1 MSRRDFA
8 FVLAVFATYCAFA
21 TFVPPFD
28 DEFYYWCWSESL
40 QLSYYDHPPMTA
52 YLIRAATAVFGNT
65 LFAVRLP
72 ACVST
77 AFVFGVILALS
88 KPKRIVPWLL
98 VTPVFSFGAVIVTP
112 DTPLLMFWAAYVYW
126 LVKVHERMNVAERDG
141 GIPLHLWLVGG
152 LILGCGVLGKYTT
165 GLAVPA
171 GFLAFALAGR
181 WRAWMAGYVLHG
193 LVAFLVASP
202 ILIHN
207 IRHDF
212 VPILYQWKHSMGT
225 IDPGLK
231 RFGEFLGIQIVLA
244 GTMPFVLLPWVIA
257 NGRRLAADP
266 RLRVCL
272 CFYGFPILFFLYK
285 ATRGPLEGNWALVS
299 YVAFW
304 PLAAEWYESARGRT
318 LWRWSVPA
326 AFLIPAGA
334 MLAGAI
340 HLVRPLPFIPPINDR
355 LLRQAE
361 KYEIAKQIKKDWDA
375 SPEKLPVYTDTYQW
389 VAILRFCGVDAH
401 QIDGLT
407 RPSHFTQGRREHYT
421 DVPRGYLLWDGDP
434 WHVLAERPDRKRLPM
449 DGIQEPTIEKI
460 YPMKV
465 RETLVAGYIL
475 WKYETKAKP

>member
-1 MSRRDFA
+1 MSRRDLA
-8 FVLAVFATYCAFA
+8 LVLAVFAAYCALA

-88 KPKRIVPWLL
+88 RPKRVAPWLL
-98 VTPVFSFGAVIVTP
+98 VTPIFSFGAVIVTP
-112 DTPLLMFWAAYVYW
+112 DTPLLMFWAAYVFW
-126 LVKVHERMNVAERDG
+126 LVKVHERMNLEERDAK
-141 GIPLHLWLVGG
+141 IPLHLWLVGG
-152 LILGCGVLGKYTT
+152 LIFGCGVLGKYTT

-181 WRAWMAGYVLHG
+181 RRSWFAGYVLHG

-225 IDPGLK
+225 TDPNLK
-231 RFGEFLGIQIVLA
+231 RFGEFVGIQIVLA
-244 GTMPFVLLPWVIA
+244 GTMPFALLPWVFL
-257 NGRRLAADP
+257 NWRRLAADP

-272 CFYGFPILFFLYK
+272 CLYGFPILFFLYK
-285 ATRGPLEGNWALVS
+285 ATRGPLEGNWALAS
-299 YVAFW
+299 YIAFW

-318 LWRWSVPA
+318 FWRWAMPA
-326 AFLIPAGA
+326 SFLIPAA
-334 MLAGAI
+334 VMAFAAV
-340 HLVRPLPFIPPINDR
+340 HLVRPFSFVPPMNDR
-355 LLRQAE
+355 LVRQAE
-361 KYEIAKQIKKDWDA
+361 KYEIALQIKRDWDA
-375 SPEKLPVYTDTYQW
+375 LPEKLPVYTDTYQW
-389 VAILRFCGVDAH
+389 VALLRFCGVDAR
-401 QIDGLT
+401 QIDGLS
-407 RPSHFTQGRREHYT
+407 RPSHFTQRREHYT

-434 WHVLAERPDRKRLPM
+434 WHVLAERPNRKLLPM
-449 DGIQEPTIEKI
+449 DTLKEPTIEKI

-475 WKYETKAKP
+475 WKYEAK

>member
-1 MSRRDFA
+1 MSRRDLA
-8 FVLAVFATYCAFA
+8 FVLAVFATYCALA

-77 AFVFGVILALS
+77 AFVFGVVLALS
-88 KPKRIVPWLL
+88 RPKRIVPWLL

-126 LVKVHERMNVAERDG
+126 LVKVHERMNVAERDAK
-141 GIPLHLWLVGG
+141 IPLHLWLVGG

-181 WRAWMAGYVLHG
+181 WRSWIAGYVLHG

-225 IDPGLK
+225 TDPSLK
-231 RFGEFLGIQIVLA
+231 RFGEFVGIQFVLA
-244 GTMPFVLLPWVIA
+244 GTMPFVLLPWVVA
-257 NGRRLAADP
+257 NWRRLAADP

-272 CFYGFPILFFLYK
+272 CLYGFPILFFLYK

-304 PLAAEWYESARGRT
+304 PLAAEWYESARRRAI
-318 LWRWSVPA
+318 WRWAAPA
-326 AFLIPAGA
+326 AFLIPAAA
-334 MLAGAI
+334 MALGAI

-361 KYEIAKQIKKDWDA
+361 KYEIAKQVKKDWDA
-375 SPEKLPVYTDTYQW
+375 LPEKLPVYTDTYQW
-389 VAILRFCGVDAH
+389 VAILRFCGVDAR

-434 WHVLAERPDRKRLPM
+434 WHFLPARPDRILLPM
-449 DGIQEPTIEKI
+449 DGLKEPTVERV

-465 RETLVAGYIL
+465 RDTLLAGFIL
-475 WKYETKAKP
+475 WKYESKEIP